1 MLHRPQG
8 QKAVWPTA
16 LPCQIALPADC
27 SPGDLLEV
35 LEFAQVGS
43 SVCAIC
49 LCRLSVPSV
58 CAQHA
63 DQTPK
68 GPVWTVLVVCAPV
81 FRMLLTAGRRTV
93 SSRLLQHCHWAQCHA
108 VPVLHTTVG
117 MLGTETGHLIAKA
130 NKSTLLPTLCTCT
143 CHSGAWA
150 HPMHANVDAHKAQH
164 KPCHRCLVSIC
175 HWLEP
180 TQLLWQLSWCRSPSL
195 ARHLALAS

>member
-1 MLHRPQG
+1 MP
-8 QKAVWPTA
+8 
-16 LPCQIALPADC
+16 
-27 SPGDLLEV
+27 
-35 LEFAQVGS
+35 
-43 SVCAIC
+43 SVCAVC

-63 DQTPK
+63 DQMPK
-68 GPVWTVLVVCAPV
+68 DPVWIVLVVCAPV
-81 FRMLLTAGRRTV
+81 FCMLLTAGRRTV

-117 MLGTETGHLIAKA
+117 MLGIETGASLQRQTNQHCYQHCAHVPAILE
-130 NKSTLLPTLCTCT
+130 P
-143 CHSGAWA
+143 WA
-150 HPMHANVDAHKAQH
+150 HPMHANVDSHETQH

-180 TQLLWQLSWCRSPSL
+180 TQLLWQLSWCRSPFRGPTL